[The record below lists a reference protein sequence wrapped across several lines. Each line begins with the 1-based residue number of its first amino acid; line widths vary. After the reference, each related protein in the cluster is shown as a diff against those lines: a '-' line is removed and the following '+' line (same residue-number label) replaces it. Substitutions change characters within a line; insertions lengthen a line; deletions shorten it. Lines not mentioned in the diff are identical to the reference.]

1 MARDDTHMITRQVRL
16 YQVLQILPIR
26 LQGGVRVKQVYRGFF
41 PRNSSFSPLSST
53 RSDLEKNFSLLLP
66 FHLPAGYYCSRYFHF
81 FFFFHFLKLFGLFAL
96 LVFKAQKGAF
106 AFQTIIKDILLAY
119 LAGNIKMEKWP
130 IFAQNH
136 GLTLDFSKGVSP
148 WFWSKIGRFFV
159 LHYRGRHF
167 AGLQCL
173 K

>member
-26 LQGGVRVKQVYRGFF
+26 LQGGVRVKQVYRGISPGILPSLPCHRLGQISRKIFPSFF
-41 PRNSSFSPLSST
+41 PFTCLRVIIVHGIFT
-53 RSDLEKNFSLLLP
+53 
-66 FHLPAGYYCSRYFHF
+66 
-81 FFFFHFLKLFGLFAL
+81 FFFHFLKFFGLFAR

-119 LAGNIKMEKWP
+119 IAGNIKMEKWP

>member
-41 PRNSSFSPLSST
+41 SQEFFLLSLVIDSVRSREKSFPPSSLSPACG
-53 RSDLEKNFSLLLP
+53 LLL
-66 FHLPAGYYCSRYFHF
+66 FTVFSFV
-81 FFFFHFLKLFGLFAL
+81 FFFHFLKLFGLFAL

-119 LAGNIKMEKWP
+119 IAGNIKMEKWP
-130 IFAQNH
+130 IFAQNL